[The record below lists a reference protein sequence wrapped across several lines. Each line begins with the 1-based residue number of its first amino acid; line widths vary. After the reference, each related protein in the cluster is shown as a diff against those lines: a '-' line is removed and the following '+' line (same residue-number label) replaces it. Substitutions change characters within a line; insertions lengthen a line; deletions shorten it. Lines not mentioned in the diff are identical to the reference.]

1 MARDK
6 LKGRRKDLMLTQE
19 EVAERS
25 GICRGYYSNIE
36 TGKKG
41 CSTDTWLRIA
51 KCLKIQESE
60 LFSYITEGMEGA

>member
-6 LKGRRKDLMLTQE
+6 LKDRRKDLMLTQE

-51 KCLKIQESE
+51 KCLEIQESE
-60 LFSYITEGMEGA
+60 LFSYITEGMKGA